1 MSNKSPRFLERLK
14 NHHIF
19 RVATVYAVG
28 AWVLIQACNSIF
40 PDIGLSKQS
49 VRLVITLV
57 AFGFPV
63 VLALAWMLIKPPATD
78 PVKLSRWQRFHWTV
92 GSLLSITVI
101 ALVTVSGWYLW
112 KLGAYTTDSTQ
123 AIAVSA
129 VNAGYFSP
137 PSHSIAVLPFAN
149 LSNDSKQQY
158 FCDGITEELTD
169 ALGRVAG
176 MEVIAWQS
184 ATIYRNSSQSL
195 KAIGKSLNVASV
207 LVGSIMRDG
216 NMLRVSAELVNTQ
229 TGYQLWSSHYDR
241 ELKDVFAIQDDI
253 SRSIIDALQVQ
264 LAGSSPL
271 VVPAT
276 TNLSAYDAYLRGL
289 AAFNLRTAAGL
300 KASIKDFTHAT
311 RLDPDYAGAYASLA
325 HAYYLLHQYTPVSL
339 KISLENANQA
349 ARKALGLNA
358 DLVEAHVVLGLVYFT
373 EHKKELANDELRL
386 ALRLDP
392 NSYAA
397 HQAYG
402 FFMFPTRGALTQFK
416 MAAALDPAA
425 PIAWIDIA
433 NTYAD
438 LGDYPHALEA
448 LTTALPL
455 APSLT
460 YIALDMAYL
469 HHLMSDDKKAI
480 AMVTGIKPQGR
491 LQTSLV
497 TVARLTY
504 GSLLDSAL
512 KDHALAAANK
522 IDADRLGQVDAEQ
535 LATYYQLLGQKD
547 RAVHLVAQLCAN
559 GPEYCSD
566 IAQDPHYLLL
576 RSEPAFRKLA
586 DRYGTIH

>member
-1 MSNKSPRFLERLK
+1 MSNKSSRFLERFK

-19 RVATVYAVG
+19 RVATVYAFG

-40 PDIGLSKQS
+40 PDIGLSRRS
-49 VRLVITLV
+49 VRLVITAV

-78 PVKLSRWQRFHWTV
+78 PVKLSRWQRLHWSV
-92 GSLLSITVI
+92 GSLLSIAVI
-101 ALVTVSGWYLW
+101 ALVTASGWYLW
-112 KLGAYTTDSTQ
+112 KLGAYKTGTTQT
-123 AIAVSA
+123 AAVSA
-129 VNAGYFSP
+129 VRTGHINP
-137 PSHSIAVLPFAN
+137 PPHSIAVLPFAN

-158 FCDGITEELTD
+158 FCDGITEALTD
-169 ALGRVAG
+169 ALGQVHG
-176 MEVIAWQS
+176 MRVIAWQS
-184 ATIYRNSSQSL
+184 AAVYRNTGQSL
-195 KAIGKSLNVASV
+195 KAIGKGLNVANV
-207 LVGSIMRDG
+207 LVGSIMREG
-216 NMLRVSAELVNTQ
+216 NMLRVSAELVNTH

-253 SRSIIDALQVQ
+253 SKSIVDALQVQ
-264 LAGSSPL
+264 FASTGPL

-276 TNLSAYDAYLRGL
+276 TNLAAYDAYLRGL
-289 AAFNLRTAAGL
+289 AAFNLRTGAGL
-300 KASIKDFTHAT
+300 KASITDFTRAIH
-311 RLDPDYAGAYASLA
+311 LDPDYAGAYASLA
-325 HAYYLLHQYTPVSL
+325 HAYYLLHQYAPVSL
-339 KISLENANQA
+339 KKSLENAQRAAQQA
-349 ARKALGLNA
+349 LALNA

-373 EHKKELANDELRL
+373 EHEKELANNELRL

-402 FFMFPTRGALTQFK
+402 FFMFPTRDALIQFK

-438 LGDYPHALEA
+438 LGDYSHALEA
-448 LTTALPL
+448 LNTALPL

-469 HHLMSDDKKAI
+469 YHLMSDNRKSLAV
-480 AMVTGIKPQGR
+480 VTGIKPQGK
-491 LQTSLV
+491 LQTGLV
-497 TVARLTY
+497 TVARLAY
-504 GSLLDSAL
+504 GSLLNPAL
-512 KDHALAAANK
+512 KDRALAAANK

-535 LATYYQLLGQKD
+535 LATYYQLLGQKE
-547 RAVHLVAQLCAN
+547 RAIRLVAQLCAN

-566 IAQDPHYLLL
+566 IVQDPHYLLL

-586 DRYGTIH
+586 DRYGTIY